1 MKTQLSMNDLGLDQR
16 PRSIP
21 NNDGTGSTSKAK
33 FQHKYPK
40 KLVSQQW
47 YINLLTNTPCDPSN
61 RQHPLPCAHLIS
73 EFHGTSHLDVRIA
86 FPHDDKHIIVLY
98 LRGLPK
104 PLMFIPPVPPVHP
117 TYTSRAGNILSH

>member
-1 MKTQLSMNDLGLDQR
+1 MISVWINDPEAFPIMMALVQL
-16 PRSIP
+16 
-21 NNDGTGSTSKAK
+21 AK
-33 FQHKYPK
+33 QSFNTNTKK

-117 TYTSRAGNILSH
+117 TYTSRAGSILSR